1 MSLLEAALVV
11 YFTVPVAPET
21 LTNHRLGKLEEG
33 IEDGVFGEKATTPNV
48 DSVDVTVNEKK
59 HKGNTPVKR
68 VKSQVHKIHWWS
80 RVLFPSIFALF
91 YVLYWWYYS

>member
-1 MSLLEAALVV
+1 M

-33 IEDGVFGEKATTPNV
+33 IEGVFGEKAATPNA
-48 DSVDVTVNEKK
+48 DSVDATLNEKK
-59 HKGNTPVKR
+59 HNTRVKR

-80 RVLFPSIFALF
+80 RVLFPFIFALF
-91 YVLYWWYYS
+91 NVLYWWYYS